1 MNMSADT
8 LNHFVG
14 TSLAKAIGWTLFHS
28 LWEGAIVAIA
38 LIAALSVLRSSR
50 ARYAAACLAMLLIV
64 AGFIGTLLFVQHETG
79 LKGTSFNLTIP
90 PAPPGDGLN
99 LRNQFERLNASDVL
113 SWLAPFWL
121 AGVILFHLR
130 ALAGWIA
137 ARRLGRRGV
146 CRAPELWQERLIE
159 LRARIRLSKAVALLE
174 SSLAEVPV
182 VVGYLRPAILA
193 PVGML
198 AGMSANQVEA
208 ILLHELAHIRRRDY
222 LANLF
227 QTVVEGFLFYHPAVW
242 WISGVIRAE
251 RENCCDD
258 LVVAANGNAPEYAAA
273 LTALEQTRWTAH
285 DAALAATGGN
295 LMKRIRRLLY
305 PGENPRLAL
314 TPVVSAGILAIAAA
328 LALMAWQ
335 SPAPVADSPSQAWLD
350 NEAAYIITDAER
362 AAFRN
367 LQSEAERQKFIEQ
380 FWERRDP
387 TPGTIENEFKEEHY
401 RRIGYANARFGSRTG
416 IPGSKTDRG
425 RIYITFGPPDEI
437 DEHPSGGAYSRP
449 AAEGGGQTTTVPFV
463 DWLYRYIEGI
473 GNNIMI
479 EFVDPDGNGEYHM
492 SRDPHPPA

>member
-1 MNMSADT
+1 MIADT
-8 LNHFVG
+8 LKHLVG
-14 TSLAKAIGWTLFHS
+14 TPLAKAIGWTLFHS
-28 LWEGAIVAIA
+28 LWQGAIVAIA
-38 LIAALSVLRSSR
+38 LLAALWVLRSSR
-50 ARYAAACLAMLLIV
+50 ARYAAACFAMLAIV
-64 AGFIGTLLFVQHETG
+64 AGFIGTLLFVQHGTG
-79 LKGTSFNLTIP
+79 IQGTSFNLTIP

-99 LRNQFERLNASDVL
+99 LRSQFARLSASDVL

-137 ARRLGRRGV
+137 ARCLGTRGV

-159 LRARIRLSKAVALLE
+159 LRARIRLSKPVALLE
-174 SSLAEVPV
+174 SSLADVPV
-182 VVGYLRPAILA
+182 VVSYLRPTILL

-198 AGMSANQVEA
+198 ANMPASQVEA
-208 ILLHELAHIRRRDY
+208 ILLHELAHIRRHDY
-222 LANLF
+222 LVNLF

-273 LTALEQTRWTAH
+273 LTALEQSRWTVH

-305 PGENPRLAL
+305 PRENPRPTL

-328 LALMAWQ
+328 LGLMAWQ
-335 SPAPVADSPSQAWLD
+335 SPPPIPDSPSQAWLD
-350 NEAAYIITDAER
+350 NEVAYIITDAER
-362 AAFRN
+362 TAFRN

-387 TPGTIENEFKEEHY
+387 IPGTIENEFKEEHY
-401 RRIGYANARFGSRTG
+401 RRMGYANAHFGSRTG
-416 IPGSKTDRG
+416 TPGWKTDRG
-425 RIYITFGPPDEI
+425 RIYIEFGPPDAI
-437 DEHPSGGAYSRP
+437 DSHPSTEEWSYH
-449 AAEGGGQTTTVPFV
+449 F
-463 DWLYRYIEGI
+463 IEGI
-473 GNNIMI
+473 GNDVTM
-479 EFVDPDGNGEYHM
+479 EFIDPDGSGEFHM